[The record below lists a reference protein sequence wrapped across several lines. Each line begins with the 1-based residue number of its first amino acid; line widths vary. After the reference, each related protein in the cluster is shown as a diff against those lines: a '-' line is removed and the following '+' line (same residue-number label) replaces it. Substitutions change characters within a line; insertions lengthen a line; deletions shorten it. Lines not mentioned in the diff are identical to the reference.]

1 MKIGKKII
9 LGFLTVLVLT
19 GLIAKIALK
28 FQDKLLNLNISRE
41 ILEKEKLSD
50 VFIRNEMRAL
60 SSALEVFVQDQT
72 IKDLY
77 LEKDREKLYQHGKIL
92 FEDISTKY
100 GITHVYFIL
109 PDGHCFLRLHDKD
122 LYNDKI
128 TRVTFEKARDTKT
141 MVSGVELGKTAFA
154 LRVVKPYY
162 NGNELIGYVEFGEE
176 INIFLNNLKDSLI
189 SENLLIVNKR
199 FLDKEKWSAMRKIEG
214 LEDNWNDF
222 GEHVLVNN
230 IEGIFLEKIKKY
242 IGANINILVKGK
254 VVVEEI
260 EIGNK
265 SFYLGGFHFKDV
277 KGEEVGVLFILL
289 DVTDV
294 LLIAKKGAATL
305 LFIFTIGFVLIMGI
319 GLYISHSISAPIN
332 KLKEVTVEIGRGSL
346 NVKIDIVSKDEIGE
360 LAASFVEMTKNLRET
375 VISRNYL
382 DNIFQSMTDYLIVI
396 NVEGKITTI
405 NKAFFDNLGYNK
417 ESLIGRDVSS
427 LFFEGDRYFNSV
439 KIEEYIQKGS
449 LINFE
454 AQICGK
460 NGIIVPV
467 LLSSSVIR
475 EIDCPRGYPVED
487 CQNYTK
493 SGKHCENNKGIVF
506 LAKDVT
512 DLKKAESEL
521 LLSNA
526 ELATSLEMSELLL
539 NDLKQEKQIVI
550 QAQQAISKVN
560 QELIANEK
568 ALNNMMADLIK
579 TNEELKNT
587 QAQLV
592 QSEKLSSLGQLSA
605 GIAHEINNPLGFID
619 NNIVILGEYIDSYS
633 EVLRAMDLLKKAI
646 VSKDLDRAVSMVE
659 EINVL
664 EEKVNLSFI
673 SGDIENLI
681 RQSKNGTDRIKKI
694 VQDLRTFARKD
705 EGQIELN
712 NVEDII
718 DSVLSIVWNEI
729 KYKAELIKEY
739 GEIPLVKCNA
749 QKLGQVFINLL
760 VNAAQA
766 IKEKGVIT
774 IKTYTSS
781 KNVVI
786 EISDTGSGIAKE
798 HITKIFDPFF

>member
-60 SSALEVFVQDQT
+60 SYALEVFVQDQT

-277 KGEEVGVLFILL
+277 KGEEV
-289 DVTDV
+289 
-294 LLIAKKGAATL
+294 
-305 LFIFTIGFVLIMGI
+305 
-319 GLYISHSISAPIN
+319 
-332 KLKEVTVEIGRGSL
+332 
-346 NVKIDIVSKDEIGE
+346 
-360 LAASFVEMTKNLRET
+360 
-375 VISRNYL
+375 
-382 DNIFQSMTDYLIVI
+382 
-396 NVEGKITTI
+396 
-405 NKAFFDNLGYNK
+405 
-417 ESLIGRDVSS
+417 
-427 LFFEGDRYFNSV
+427 
-439 KIEEYIQKGS
+439 
-449 LINFE
+449 
-454 AQICGK
+454 
-460 NGIIVPV
+460 
-467 LLSSSVIR
+467 
-475 EIDCPRGYPVED
+475 
-487 CQNYTK
+487 
-493 SGKHCENNKGIVF
+493 
-506 LAKDVT
+506 
-512 DLKKAESEL
+512 
-521 LLSNA
+521 
-526 ELATSLEMSELLL
+526 
-539 NDLKQEKQIVI
+539 
-550 QAQQAISKVN
+550 
-560 QELIANEK
+560 
-568 ALNNMMADLIK
+568 
-579 TNEELKNT
+579 
-587 QAQLV
+587 
-592 QSEKLSSLGQLSA
+592 
-605 GIAHEINNPLGFID
+605 
-619 NNIVILGEYIDSYS
+619 
-633 EVLRAMDLLKKAI
+633 
-646 VSKDLDRAVSMVE
+646 
-659 EINVL
+659 
-664 EEKVNLSFI
+664 
-673 SGDIENLI
+673 
-681 RQSKNGTDRIKKI
+681 
-694 VQDLRTFARKD
+694 
-705 EGQIELN
+705 
-712 NVEDII
+712 
-718 DSVLSIVWNEI
+718 
-729 KYKAELIKEY
+729 
-739 GEIPLVKCNA
+739 
-749 QKLGQVFINLL
+749 
-760 VNAAQA
+760 
-766 IKEKGVIT
+766 
-774 IKTYTSS
+774 
-781 KNVVI
+781 
-786 EISDTGSGIAKE
+786 
-798 HITKIFDPFF
+798 